1 MLIMNNK
8 KSDTPIISKKPSF
21 AEKLTAGTPENLT
34 SMAEGD
40 GEGEGEGEGEDA
52 MQAASDFLTAI
63 EQKDRKALID
73 AFQALDIAVSTMEE
87 ETGEEEEAEG
97 EGEAIPKSSGKDPKA
112 LMAILMSKRKP

>member
-8 KSDTPIISKKPSF
+8 KSDTPIVSKKPSF

-40 GEGEGEGEGEDA
+40 GEGEDSDA

-97 EGEAIPKSSGKDPKA
+97 EGEATPKSSGKDPKA